1 MPFTGEEKFEEMEA
15 LVKEHGQFVLSDDDN
30 ADYRLM
36 TRFVN
41 ETANILKLV
50 QDVLRPRSFDEF
62 VKYGFDDPP
71 PR

>member
-1 MPFTGEEKFEEMEA
+1 MPNIGF
-15 LVKEHGQFVLSDDDN
+15 
-30 ADYRLM
+30 M

-41 ETANILKLV
+41 ETANILDLV
-50 QDVLRPRSFDEF
+50 KDVLRPRSFDEF